1 MHLELTLQLTLS
13 RLKIP
18 SCTDVLKVYD
28 IFHAL
33 QNLTIK
39 FYNVNNFDAFI
50 NIEIREYERNVSFTK
65 RVSLSAYLGNFKK
78 TFQSTN
84 MTGLPLGKQV
94 GEKNPRFDAKNH
106 FATKKTN
113 PPP

>member
-13 RLKIP
+13 LLKIP

-50 NIEIREYERNVSFTK
+50 NIEIRE
-65 RVSLSAYLGNFKK
+65 
-78 TFQSTN
+78 
-84 MTGLPLGKQV
+84 
-94 GEKNPRFDAKNH
+94 
-106 FATKKTN
+106 
-113 PPP
+113 